1 MKKLRVLGTLVAVV
15 LTAELGRIEFQ
26 GHDETWYNLP
36 MQKVVSNAMDNGI
49 VLDYWERADGCKMY
63 GHYIICAGN
72 YQVYPYGSLVETSRG
87 TGMVLDTGEFAKDH
101 PADIDIAVTW

>member
-1 MKKLRVLGTLVAVV
+1 MKKLRVLATMVTVM

-36 MQKVVSNAMDNGI
+36 MQKVVSNAMSNGI

-63 GHYIICAGN
+63 GHYIICAGAK
-72 YQVYPYGSLVETSRG
+72 YGEIVETSRG
-87 TGMVLDTGEFAKDH
+87 TGIVLDTGEFIKEH